1 MFGPYP
7 QTALCAGGLDIGA
20 RGWYM
25 YVCMMDGIC
34 MYYVCEIMYGTLIH
48 DGWYMYVWNADV
60 PQAGSA
66 AEADV

>member
-1 MFGPYP
+1 
-7 QTALCAGGLDIGA
+7 
-20 RGWYM
+20 M